1 MIDDQWRKEYRDRK
15 YLENLSND
23 ELLQRGRA
31 VFRNFMTINARGQ
44 ASPLPINHR
53 LHGYWRSRFVHF
65 LEECVCRFGPFP
77 NGLGD
82 EFVDGLKFPKPR
94 SKRIV
99 AARGTISQNQYED
112 GKHLFKFGRREH
124 LEAMLRAGI

>member
-31 VFRNFMTINARGQ
+31 VFRNFMTINARGR

-65 LEECVCRFGPFP
+65 LEECVSVRSVSEWTRRRIRGW
-77 NGLGD
+77 
-82 EFVDGLKFPKPR
+82 PKVSKTEVKEDCCCPR
-94 SKRIV
+94 DDQPEPI
-99 AARGTISQNQYED
+99 
-112 GKHLFKFGRREH
+112 
-124 LEAMLRAGI
+124 